1 MNSNERKKVNE
12 PGMDTEKWHKRTKR
26 LIHSTQSIFN
36 YIRSHP
42 VPPTIKKI
50 CRIITRLLFEYKIQ
64 FPETDRGP
72 VSADRFSVAN
82 TLFLHFICPFLVNPK
97 AVEREIAS
105 KWPSFTFVFHKRKVN
120 ITAKV
125 ELKNARRSLIL
136 YAKLFQAL
144 ANDNLFEN
152 PAMAQC
158 SQFVIENRL
167 NFDKFAKRVAT
178 VTSFTHFRKARTD
191 CLLQA
196 QGNQTQ
202 TQTCIYH

>member
-105 KWPSFTFVFHKRKVN
+105 KKPSFCISQKESEYNSKSRIEKCKKIVN
-120 ITAKV
+120 FI
-125 ELKNARRSLIL
+125 
-136 YAKLFQAL
+136 
-144 ANDNLFEN
+144 
-152 PAMAQC
+152 
-158 SQFVIENRL
+158 
-167 NFDKFAKRVAT
+167 
-178 VTSFTHFRKARTD
+178 RKAVSST
-191 CLLQA
+191 
-196 QGNQTQ
+196 GK
-202 TQTCIYH
+202 